1 MRVKILVMIG
11 ATAVRMA
18 RILVLALGLAVVS
31 APAMAQTVPDESV
44 PGAGLDLPANLQI
57 FGKADPN
64 IRKATAIVNDTVIT
78 GTDVD
83 QRMNLIIALNNFK
96 LSPEDTQ
103 RLRLQVLRSLID
115 ETLQIQ
121 AAAADKIKVSRE
133 EIDRSFDRVSQ
144 NFQKTPDEMRT
155 WLRQIGSSE
164 RSIKRQ
170 IEGEL
175 AWGRLMRA
183 RVDINVSQAEI
194 QAILD
199 RLRADKGTE
208 EYHFFEIFMYATPDR
223 ANEVF
228 QAQQG
233 IIEQLKQGTPFA
245 YLARVNSQASTKATD
260 GDLGWIRLPSLPES
274 LQDAGRQMQPGQ
286 IAGPIEVPGGFSI
299 IYLAEKR
306 QVLTAD
312 PKDAKLNL
320 KQMTITFPPGT
331 SEAQATQRA
340 ADFAKATSAM
350 QGCGDVERVAA
361 TIGAEVVNND
371 SMTIKMLPGPL
382 QEIILGMQIGQSTQP
397 FGSIEQGVRVLV
409 LCGRDDPPSASEPSA
424 EQIEGIEVE
433 KRTNLRADRMLRD
446 LRRDAIIEYR

>member
-1 MRVKILVMIG
+1 
-11 ATAVRMA
+11 
-18 RILVLALGLAVVS
+18 
-31 APAMAQTVPDESV
+31 
-44 PGAGLDLPANLQI
+44 
-57 FGKADPN
+57 
-64 IRKATAIVNDTVIT
+64 
-78 GTDVD
+78 
-83 QRMNLIIALNNFK
+83 
-96 LSPEDTQ
+96 
-103 RLRLQVLRSLID
+103 
-115 ETLQIQ
+115 
-121 AAAADKIKVSRE
+121 